1 MKKVGIITIYDED
14 NYGNRLQNYAVQEI
28 LVSLGFDVETI
39 KNVNIIEEFNL
50 LEEVKKV
57 LPERRE
63 RFLDFNN
70 SNMKIS
76 DDVII
81 HDSIP
86 KNFHE
91 NYDYFVIGSDQIWNH
106 EFPERFSNFSFA
118 EFAPTEKRIALS
130 ASFGIED
137 IEEEHF
143 KKYEHLKGMKAISVR
158 EYAGKKLV
166 KDIVGRDDAVVL
178 IDPTMMLT
186 KEKWN
191 TVMKKP
197 EMLKSDKYILKY
209 FLGNVSED
217 KNAEIEKFAKENGCD
232 VIDILDKDSFY
243 ATGPSEFLYLI
254 KNAFLV
260 LTDSFHSCVFS
271 ILFNRPFLIFDR
283 DEDGM
288 RNMNSRIDTLLE
300 KFGLENRRF
309 YNKINQMSLEVDYS
323 NSYRTLEKERKKVI
337 EFLTKAL
344 EMEES

>member
-28 LVSLGFDVETI
+28 LKSLELEAETI
-39 KNVNIIEEFNL
+39 KNVNIIDEFNL

-57 LPERRE
+57 LPERRQ

-70 SNMKIS
+70 LNIKIS
-76 DDVII
+76 DEVII
-81 HDSIP
+81 HDKVP
-86 KNFHE
+86 ENFHE
-91 NYDYFVIGSDQIWNH
+91 KYDYFVIGSDQIWNH

-118 EFAPTEKRIALS
+118 EFAPEEKRIAFS

-143 KKYEHLKGMKAISVR
+143 EKYEHLKGVKSISVR
-158 EYAGKKLV
+158 ENAGKKLV
-166 KDIVGRDDAVVL
+166 KNITGREDAVVL

-186 KEKWN
+186 REKWM

-209 FLGNVSED
+209 FLGNVSEE
-217 KNAEIEKFAKENGCD
+217 KNAEIERFAKENGCD
-232 VIDILDKDSFY
+232 VIDILDRDSFY
-243 ATGPSEFLYLI
+243 ATGPSEFIYLI
-254 KNAFLV
+254 KNSFLV

-300 KFGLENRRF
+300 KFDLENRRF
-309 YNKINQMSLEVDYS
+309 NSTISEENLKVDYS
-323 NSYRTLEKERKKVI
+323 NSYETLEKERKKVI
-337 EFLTKAL
+337 EFLVKAL
-344 EMEES
+344 ELEER

>member
-1 MKKVGIITIYDED
+1 MKKVGIITIFDED
-14 NYGNRLQNYAVQEI
+14 NYGNRLQNYAVQEV

-39 KNVNIIEEFNL
+39 KNVNIIEEYNL

-63 RFLDFNN
+63 KFLDFNN
-70 SNMKIS
+70 SNMKIN
-76 DDVII
+76 DEVII
-81 HDSIP
+81 HDNVP
-86 KNFHE
+86 ENFHE

-118 EFAPTEKRIALS
+118 EFAPKEKRIAFS
-130 ASFGIED
+130 ASFGIENIEKD
-137 IEEEHF
+137 IFE
-143 KKYEHLKGMKAISVR
+143 KYEALKDVRAISVR
-158 EYAGKKLV
+158 ENAGGKLV
-166 KDIVGRDDAVVL
+166 KDITGREDATVL

-186 KEKWN
+186 KEKWM

-209 FLGNVSED
+209 FLGNVSEE

-232 VIDILDKDSFY
+232 IIDILDKDNFY
-243 ATGPSEFLYLI
+243 ATGPSEFIYLI
-254 KNAFLV
+254 KNSFLV

-283 DEDGM
+283 DQEGM

-300 KFGLENRRF
+300 KFDLENRRF
-309 YNKINQMSLEVDYS
+309 NNKIEEKDLKVDYT
-323 NSYRTLEKERKKVI
+323 NSYKTLEKEREKVI
-337 EFLTKAL
+337 DFLTKAL
-344 EMEES
+344 EL